1 MTRATL
7 IVSAVALAG
16 ALGCGGRESGT
27 NASTGGVGSGT
38 ATNGNSASLSCPG
51 NCALLG
57 AVCDTT
63 TGLCVGSPG
72 ASASGGSSATVTGDA
87 SPLGA
92 INCFPAAGS
101 CDGPPPQLSP
111 LDTIHGCLSAPIPVP
126 GLCSTSANRCN
137 ENSGLALDCAFSPDG
152 GVFVGLTSDNYVVTG
167 NGWAFVEPPSAPI
180 PAMVPANEVEALPTF
195 VSSCGEDAGQPDS
208 ADDDAATAAAGP
220 LDEPPSC
227 QPGGPG
233 MTNCGAGGSGVQ
245 SCCTSPEVPGG
256 TFYRNYDGVT
266 NSQMDGKA
274 TLSPLR
280 IDKYEITVGRFRQFV
295 SASANGWVPAPGSG
309 KHAHLNGGRG
319 LVNSADPTGS
329 TYEPGWDSSWNQDLA
344 TTEAGWAS
352 NLSCNGFATWT
363 SSPAAD
369 ENRPLNCV
377 DWYEVYAFCIWDGGF
392 LPSDAEW
399 NFAASGGGEQRVFPW
414 SVPPKLINIDC
425 TYANYGGDG
434 LGLPSFCSPD
444 RTNDVGSESPK
455 GDGKWGHSDLGGNV
469 WEWVLDYGTGGPC
482 IDCAYTSPP
491 PSGPPPAPPDPNA
504 GRVNRGGGLGAAFS
518 LETSSINGSPPTD
531 RDIEHG
537 ARCARA
543 P

>member
-1 MTRATL
+1 
-7 IVSAVALAG
+7 
-16 ALGCGGRESGT
+16 
-27 NASTGGVGSGT
+27 
-38 ATNGNSASLSCPG
+38 
-51 NCALLG
+51 
-57 AVCDTT
+57 
-63 TGLCVGSPG
+63 
-72 ASASGGSSATVTGDA
+72 
-87 SPLGA
+87 
-92 INCFPAAGS
+92 
-101 CDGPPPQLSP
+101 
-111 LDTIHGCLSAPIPVP
+111 
-126 GLCSTSANRCN
+126 
-137 ENSGLALDCAFSPDG
+137 
-152 GVFVGLTSDNYVVTG
+152 
-167 NGWAFVEPPSAPI
+167 
-180 PAMVPANEVEALPTF
+180 
-195 VSSCGEDAGQPDS
+195 
-208 ADDDAATAAAGP
+208 
-220 LDEPPSC
+220 
-227 QPGGPG
+227 